1 MATDTP
7 RTDAEFTDDYYVS
20 GYVPT
25 EFAQQLE
32 RELAEKTR
40 LLAESRKGLNSVVD
54 LINDSHGVTG
64 LHLNGDVAQWEEL
77 RTGGRFEDWLIDF
90 DAAIKESK

>member
-1 MATDTP
+1 MTNTP

-32 RELAEKTR
+32 RELAETKR
-40 LLAESRKGLNSVVD
+40 LLMEAKGRLAHVKGCSVLDFKGDCSCGLAEFR
-54 LINDSHGVTG
+54 IRIDS
-64 LHLNGDVAQWEEL
+64 
-77 RTGGRFEDWLIDF
+77 
-90 DAAIKESK
+90 AIKESK